1 VSGKLR
7 KTMEEILLYG
17 GEIKCNMKRSKKK
30 FIRKI
35 YSLKTI
41 LKTFMLQGMQKKKN
55 LIRCNKRNVR
65 RLGKSSIN
73 LLIIKEQWIKVD
85 EYLKFVEIHDRK
97 RDSFV
102 GKTRNFD
109 KPIKRAP
116 SLWGGDTGFKSWR
129 LRKVL

>member
-41 LKTFMLQGMQKKKN
+41 LKTFMIQGMQKKKN
-55 LIRCNKRNVR
+55 LIRCNKRNMR
-65 RLGKSSIN
+65 RFGKSSIN
-73 LLIIKEQWIKVD
+73 LLNIKEQ
-85 EYLKFVEIHDRK
+85 
-97 RDSFV
+97 
-102 GKTRNFD
+102 
-109 KPIKRAP
+109 
-116 SLWGGDTGFKSWR
+116 
-129 LRKVL
+129 